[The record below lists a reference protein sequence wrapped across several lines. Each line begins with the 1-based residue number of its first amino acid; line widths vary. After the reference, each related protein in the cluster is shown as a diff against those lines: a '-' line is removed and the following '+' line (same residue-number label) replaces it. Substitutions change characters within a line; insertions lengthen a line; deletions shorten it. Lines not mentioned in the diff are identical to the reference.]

1 MRQSYNF
8 IKSKNCEPSG
18 RETCM
23 YNLPHLHD
31 VPDYLHDT
39 NLEEVQEFHG
49 GVDSAPAADYS
60 AKF

>member
-1 MRQSYNF
+1 
-8 IKSKNCEPSG
+8 
-18 RETCM
+18 M